1 MKSSA
6 AVNDKQGSLFV
17 SEPTQ
22 QSSAAGTY
30 SVLFTK
36 ANRDENFAKI
46 ARLAGRLNASA
57 TSDEERKE
65 LLSKRE
71 SLIEKKF
78 GEGLTRKEELKLR
91 YVSWSLERIEE
102 ADYAETFDA
111 LERQI
116 AKFERLDADIRSVG
130 ADLRRRAGR
139 R

>member
-6 AVNDKQGSLFV
+6 AINDGQGSLFV
-17 SEPTQ
+17 SEPPQ
-22 QSSAAGTY
+22 QSSEAGAY
-30 SVLFTK
+30 GVLFTR
-36 ANRDENFAKI
+36 ANRDENFAKV

-57 TSDEERKE
+57 TSDEERRE
-65 LLSKRE
+65 LLSERE
-71 SLIEKKF
+71 SLIEKKY
-78 GEGLTRKEELKLR
+78 GEGLDRKEELKLE

-102 ADYAETFDA
+102 ADYAATFDA

-116 AKFERLDADIRSVG
+116 AKFERLDEDIRSVG